1 MGRIFLNGLKFSAL
15 IGTLPHERLHR
26 QMITVDLEIK
36 TDMRHAAVSDD
47 LCDAVD
53 YSDLE
58 KKVAELV
65 ENSSFKLLEA
75 LAGAIGNLITAAE
88 GVEYCRVRIDKPQA
102 TQFGTSV
109 AVEMEFDGKGAIQ

>member
-1 MGRIFLNGLKFSAL
+1 MGRIFLNSLKFSAL
-15 IGTLPHERLHR
+15 IGTLPHERIHR
-26 QMITVDLEIK
+26 QMITVDLEIR
-36 TDMRHAAVSDD
+36 TDMRRAAASDD

-58 KKVAELV
+58 RKVAELV

-75 LAGAIGNLITAAE
+75 LAGAIGDLVISTD

-102 TQFGTSV
+102 TICGTSV
-109 AVEMEFDGKGAIQ
+109 AVEMEFDGKGAIL